1 MTDPAAFCVQK
12 GKRLLLVV
20 GAAHALV
27 ALAGVAVAVRAH
39 VDGVELTVVLAA
51 VMTAGRHGA
60 VNGLIHTN
68 SSIFVILERLLGDSV
83 PAAGRSM
90 RIF

>member
-12 GKRLLLVV
+12 G
-20 GAAHALV
+20 AHALV
-27 ALAGVAVAVRAH
+27 ALAGVAGAVRAH
-39 VDGVELTVVLAA
+39 VDGFELAVVLAA
-51 VMTAGRHGA
+51 VVAAGRHGA

-83 PAAGRSM
+83 PDARRSM